1 MVKSH
6 LLQTSKLGS
15 NVIALPMIWVH
26 GIIATT
32 AL

>member
-15 NVIALPMIWVH
+15 NVIAPPMTWVH
-26 GIIATT
+26 GSIAMT